1 LLNFTRFLCEA
12 PMRPFVFPL
21 LFCGFALQAA
31 LPAKA
36 ADATQAAADACR
48 LLSGSEIE
56 ATLSLAPTGL
66 AASKPADDEHST
78 ICQGKLGNGKM
89 MLRLSPVTAEPD
101 PLAAWRAKSAQI
113 RVNTMG
119 AFRCGTAAMPQA
131 MAAAPGM
138 SFCRL
143 QQGNQS
149 LLLVVEMPDA
159 TTLVPIPKLQELLT
173 LAAAHLQNG
182 T

>member
-1 LLNFTRFLCEA
+1 
-12 PMRPFVFPL
+12 MRPLVFFL
-21 LFCGFALQAA
+21 LFCGFAFPAA
-31 LPAKA
+31 LRAEA
-36 ADATQAAADACR
+36 ADATEAAAAADACR
-48 LLSGSEIE
+48 LLSESEIE
-56 ATLSLAPTGL
+56 ATLSLAPAGL
-66 AASKPADDEHST
+66 AASKPGDDEHASV
-78 ICQGKLGNGKM
+78 CQGKLGNGKM
-89 MLRLSPVTAEPD
+89 MLRLSPLTAEPD
-101 PLAAWRAKSAQI
+101 PLAPWRAKSATV

-159 TTLVPIPKLQELLT
+159 TTIVPIPKLQELLT
-173 LAAAHLQNG
+173 LAAAHLQSG
-182 T
+182 K